1 LGLPPAAAHG
11 QQPLERQ
18 QPHDET
24 TMTIDTWGQDSR
36 RRTKGT
42 LGMSLALLISIEI

>member
-1 LGLPPAAAHG
+1 MYCEREDAEMWLTTGLGLPPAAAHG

-24 TMTIDTWGQDSR
+24 TMTIDT
-36 RRTKGT
+36 
-42 LGMSLALLISIEI
+42 